1 MYVKLKNVPIHVLC
15 IALNT
20 FYMICVPDAVC
31 YNTRVV
37 RNSPRDLDFVKRCHE
52 NDKNFDG
59 GGGGLCILYV

>member
-1 MYVKLKNVPIHVLC
+1 MC

-20 FYMICVPDAVC
+20 FYMICVLDAVC

-37 RNSPRDLDFVKRCHE
+37 RDSPRDLVFVKRCHE

-59 GGGGLCILYV
+59 GGGVYIAI